1 MCIFKRLCGKERGW
15 WGDKT
20 RGRETSLG
28 AAAVVQAGEGGLD
41 RVVAMQVE
49 TTF

>member
-1 MCIFKRLCGKERGW
+1 MV
-15 WGDKT
+15 
-20 RGRETSLG
+20 GRQDPRQRDSLG